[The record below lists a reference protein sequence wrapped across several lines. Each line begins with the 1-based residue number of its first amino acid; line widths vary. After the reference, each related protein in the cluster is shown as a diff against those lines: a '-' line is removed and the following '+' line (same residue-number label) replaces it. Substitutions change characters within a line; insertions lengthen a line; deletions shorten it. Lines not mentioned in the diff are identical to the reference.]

1 MKQSYEKERIG
12 HACGEAANRAVG
24 EHPLDACAS
33 CAAAAGVRSNGGT
46 I

>member
-1 MKQSYEKERIG
+1 MKQSYEKERIV
-12 HACGEAANRAVG
+12 HARGEAPNRAAG
-24 EHPLDACAS
+24 EHPLEACAS